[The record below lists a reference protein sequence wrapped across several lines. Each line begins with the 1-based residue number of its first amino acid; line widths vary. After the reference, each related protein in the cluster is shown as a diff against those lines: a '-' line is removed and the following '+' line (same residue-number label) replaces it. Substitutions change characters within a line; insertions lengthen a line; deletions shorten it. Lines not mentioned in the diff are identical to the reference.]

1 MPPKCADLE
10 RAFRDTF
17 TNLPTNRKQTKPN
30 LFLPDQPHH
39 AGAVPFAYRPA
50 QRPHAL
56 FPMSSILVIE
66 DDDLVRRVVVTALQK
81 SGYQVIDAPNGR
93 AGLKIIRAQRLD
105 LVITDVVMPEQ
116 DGLEVMMVMKREFP
130 ATPLIAISG
139 AVQNAPLYLGFA
151 SKLGATH
158 VLAKPFTLP
167 DLFTMVETALAPSVV
182 PPAKAAPPPPA

>member
-1 MPPKCADLE
+1 
-10 RAFRDTF
+10 
-17 TNLPTNRKQTKPN
+17 
-30 LFLPDQPHH
+30 
-39 AGAVPFAYRPA
+39 
-50 QRPHAL
+50 
-56 FPMSSILVIE
+56 
-66 DDDLVRRVVVTALQK
+66 
-81 SGYQVIDAPNGR
+81 
-93 AGLKIIRAQRLD
+93 
-105 LVITDVVMPEQ
+105 
-116 DGLEVMMVMKREFP
+116 MVMKREFP